1 MTADIRALSETSH
14 RLEGALALLS
24 SASRSVAEAASRAEG
39 PDELARREE
48 ALSLA
53 EQEVRGLLERRR
65 TIADRIVERRRT
77 IAALE
82 ADLSG
87 KRTADALTGR
97 WSVLQEP
104 GEQKGVFRMA
114 LDGTIVSG
122 EYTLE
127 GGYSGSLRGT
137 LVNDRLRLERVD
149 SKQVS
154 RRFRHE
160 QVRPELLAKLRD
172 EVLERGRGRS
182 RGLLAPERIDQAI
195 GRDRAARIDEQQG
208 KESPLLR
215 ASELNRTAVSAHLER
230 AQKAELEAL
239 HESVLAPLRSG

>member
-1 MTADIRALSETSH
+1 MRKRAAVLFFTGAVGVAAVVTADAASDSARAELARERRRVTADVRALSEISH
-14 RLEGALALLS
+14 RLEGALTQLS

-97 WSVLQEP
+97 WNILQDP
-104 GEQKGVFRMA
+104 GEQKGVFRMS

-149 SKQVS
+149 SKLGFSTIYYGRVAREGS
-154 RRFRHE
+154 SIAGTWEATTFGAGAPGAGRWRA
-160 QVRPELLAKLRD
+160 VRD
-172 EVLERGRGRS
+172 EEKEE
-182 RGLLAPERIDQAI
+182 AP
-195 GRDRAARIDEQQG
+195 
-208 KESPLLR
+208 
-215 ASELNRTAVSAHLER
+215 
-230 AQKAELEAL
+230 
-239 HESVLAPLRSG
+239 

>member
-1 MTADIRALSETSH
+1 MRKLAAVLFFGGAVVAAVVTADAASDSARAELARERRRVTADVRALSETSH

-149 SKQVS
+149 SKLGFSTIYYGRVAREGGS
-154 RRFRHE
+154 IAGTWEATNFGEGAPGAGRWRA
-160 QVRPELLAKLRD
+160 VRD
-172 EVLERGRGRS
+172 EEKEE
-182 RGLLAPERIDQAI
+182 AP
-195 GRDRAARIDEQQG
+195 
-208 KESPLLR
+208 
-215 ASELNRTAVSAHLER
+215 
-230 AQKAELEAL
+230 
-239 HESVLAPLRSG
+239 

>member
-1 MTADIRALSETSH
+1 MRKLAAVLVLAGAVGVAALVTAADAASDSARAELARERRRVTADVRALSETSH
-14 RLEGALALLS
+14 RLEGALTQLS
-24 SASRSVAEAASRAEG
+24 SASRAVAEAASRAEG
-39 PDELARREE
+39 ADELARREE

-87 KRTADALTGR
+87 KRTVDALTGR
-97 WSVLQEP
+97 WSILQDP
-104 GEQKGVFRMA
+104 GEQKGVFRMS
-114 LDGTIVSG
+114 LEGTIVSG

-149 SKQVS
+149 SKLGFSTIYYGRVAREGAS
-154 RRFRHE
+154 IAGTWEATTFGGGEPGAGRWRA
-160 QVRPELLAKLRD
+160 VRD
-172 EVLERGRGRS
+172 EEKEE
-182 RGLLAPERIDQAI
+182 AP
-195 GRDRAARIDEQQG
+195 
-208 KESPLLR
+208 
-215 ASELNRTAVSAHLER
+215 
-230 AQKAELEAL
+230 
-239 HESVLAPLRSG
+239 

>member
-1 MTADIRALSETSH
+1 MRKLAALLVFTGAVGVAAIVTADAASDSARAELARERRRVTADVRALSETSH
-14 RLEGALALLS
+14 RLEGALAQLS
-24 SASRSVAEAASRAEG
+24 SASRSVADAASRAEG
-39 PDELARREE
+39 ADELARREE

-65 TIADRIVERRRT
+65 TLADRIVERRRT

-104 GEQKGVFRMA
+104 GEQKGVFRMS

-149 SKQVS
+149 SKLGFSTIYYGRVAREGAS
-154 RRFRHE
+154 IAGTWEATSFGGGAPGAGRWR
-160 QVRPELLAKLRD
+160 AIRD
-172 EVLERGRGRS
+172 DEKEE
-182 RGLLAPERIDQAI
+182 AP
-195 GRDRAARIDEQQG
+195 
-208 KESPLLR
+208 
-215 ASELNRTAVSAHLER
+215 
-230 AQKAELEAL
+230 
-239 HESVLAPLRSG
+239 

>member
-1 MTADIRALSETSH
+1 MVFAGAVGVAAVVTADAASDSARAELARERRRVTADVRALSETSH

-24 SASRSVAEAASRAEG
+24 SASRSVAEA
-39 PDELARREE
+39 
-48 ALSLA
+48 A

-97 WSVLQEP
+97 WSFLQEP
-104 GEQKGVFRMA
+104 GEQKGVFRMS

-149 SKQVS
+149 SKLGFSTIYYGRVAREGAS
-154 RRFRHE
+154 IAGTWEATSFGGGAPGAGRWRA
-160 QVRPELLAKLRD
+160 VRD
-172 EVLERGRGRS
+172 EEKEE
-182 RGLLAPERIDQAI
+182 AP
-195 GRDRAARIDEQQG
+195 
-208 KESPLLR
+208 
-215 ASELNRTAVSAHLER
+215 
-230 AQKAELEAL
+230 
-239 HESVLAPLRSG
+239 

>member
-1 MTADIRALSETSH
+1 MRKLAAVLVFAGAVVVAAVATADAVSDSARAELARERRRVTADVRALSETSH
-14 RLEGALALLS
+14 RLEGALTPLS
-24 SASRSVAEAASRAEG
+24 AASRAVAEAASRAEG
-39 PDELARREE
+39 ADELARREE

-97 WSVLQEP
+97 WSILQDP
-104 GEQKGVFRMA
+104 GEQKGVFRMS
-114 LDGTIVSG
+114 LEGTIVSG

-149 SKQVS
+149 SKLGFSSIYYGRVAREGAS
-154 RRFRHE
+154 IAGTWESTTFGGGAAGAGRWRA
-160 QVRPELLAKLRD
+160 VREEEK
-172 EVLERGRGRS
+172 EE
-182 RGLLAPERIDQAI
+182 AP
-195 GRDRAARIDEQQG
+195 
-208 KESPLLR
+208 
-215 ASELNRTAVSAHLER
+215 
-230 AQKAELEAL
+230 
-239 HESVLAPLRSG
+239 